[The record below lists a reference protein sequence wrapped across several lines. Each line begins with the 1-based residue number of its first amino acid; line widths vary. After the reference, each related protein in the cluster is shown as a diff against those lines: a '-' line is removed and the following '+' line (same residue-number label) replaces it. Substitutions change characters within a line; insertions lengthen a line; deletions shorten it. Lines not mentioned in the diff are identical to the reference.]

1 MDRNGQVF
9 RVEGCVGRMEITGET
24 IARPCPNRL
33 DTRPAGRWMVAHTK
47 SRQEKALARYLDASS
62 HPFYLPLVCRTRL
75 VRGRKFITHEPL
87 FPGYLF
93 LFGNRED
100 GFAAISTRR
109 VCQIL
114 KVDDQEGFDYELSQI
129 AMALTAGAELELF
142 PFAAVGSWCRVT
154 KGPFMGV
161 EGRIIERQSMTRLV
175 MHVDILG
182 QGAALEIDAD
192 FLEPIE

>member
-1 MDRNGQVF
+1 
-9 RVEGCVGRMEITGET
+9 MEIECEI
-24 IARPCPNRL
+24 IARPFPNRH
-33 DTRPAGRWMVAHTK
+33 DVRPAGRWMVAHTK
-47 SRQEKALARYLDASS
+47 SRQEKALARFLDASK
-62 HPFYLPLVCRTRL
+62 HPFYLPLVSRTRMA
-75 VRGRKFITHEPL
+75 RGRKFITHEPL

-93 LFGNRED
+93 LFGDRDD
-100 GFAAISTRR
+100 GFAAISTKR
-109 VCQIL
+109 VCQVIE
-114 KVDDQEGFDYELSQI
+114 VEDQDGFDFEVTQI
-129 AMALTAGAELELF
+129 ARALTAGAELELF
-142 PFAAVGSWCRVT
+142 PFAVVGGWCRVT